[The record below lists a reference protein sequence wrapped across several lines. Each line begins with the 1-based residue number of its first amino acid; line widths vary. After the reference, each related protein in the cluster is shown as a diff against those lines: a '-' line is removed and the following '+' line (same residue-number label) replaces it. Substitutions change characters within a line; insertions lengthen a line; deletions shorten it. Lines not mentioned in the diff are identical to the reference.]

1 MRELNKAGLDFII
14 RWEGEKLVAYQD
26 IAGVWTIGV
35 GHTSAAGPP
44 KVTKGMKITKEQ
56 SREILANDLRHARK
70 TVEEAVKVPLT
81 DNQFA
86 VLVSFVHN
94 LGEGNFRKSTLLKK
108 LNAGDYKSVPSEL
121 NKWVYAAGKR
131 SQGLANRR
139 HAEGVLWNTP
149 DASKQNPVPSKDV
162 PNTPSTQPKTLLD
175 LLVRLFRLLFG
186 KNT

>member
-1 MRELNKAGLDFII
+1 MRKINDAGLNLII

-56 SREILANDLRHARK
+56 SREILQNDLSK
-70 TVEEAVKVPLT
+70 WGKVVEKYVKVPLT

-94 LGEGNFRKSTLLKK
+94 LGEENFRKSTLLKK

-149 DASKQNPVPSKDV
+149 DAPKKNPVPSKDV

-175 LLVRLFRLLFG
+175 VLVRLFRLLFG